1 MNYLNEEKLHRLI
14 GNVEKSMPYGGILPV
29 RSDTFAL
36 HEALMIL
43 QLLVR
48 HGIIKFDN
56 EGFSIKR
63 QNNEN

>member
-14 GNVEKSMPYGGILPV
+14 GKVEKSIPYGGILPMP
-29 RSDTFAL
+29 SDTFAL

-43 QLLVR
+43 QQLVR
-48 HGIIKFDN
+48 RGIIKFDN

-63 QNNEN
+63 QKNEN